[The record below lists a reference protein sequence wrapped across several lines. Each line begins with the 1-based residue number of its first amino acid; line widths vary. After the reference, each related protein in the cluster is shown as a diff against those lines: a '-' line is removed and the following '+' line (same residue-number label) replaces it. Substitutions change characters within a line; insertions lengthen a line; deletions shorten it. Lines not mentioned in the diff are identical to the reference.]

1 MWEKMVLESSVGSW
15 VELIQNVF
23 KRFAFAN

>member
-1 MWEKMVLESSVGSW
+1 MWEEMVLESSVGSW
-15 VELIQNVF
+15 VGLIQKVF